1 QSRERDIQ
9 RAMARRAPWSPENA
23 QHSIVLRNMGLV
35 GIGLLFQ
42 RKLVIEMWQELQN
55 KMAQLSQ
62 QGEWMIIKQRTS
74 STKVVSSV
82 LASIRLIDGIFTA
95 WKQGK
100 SERDPRLEL
109 TSVSGFDQINPKTM
123 SMTKSLSQFAFKFC
137 QVQRPHEKIMQ
148 SHAHPSKLQWLVSS
162 RHDDYPFI
170 SRPECRKELNW
181 CCQAVSAMVNWLV
194 AEAFLAMEHWKEYI
208 YLHASKCKL
217 KSLSRFNQVTQMLNE
232 RNGMHRL
239 FNSVVEA
246 EVAVENF
253 KLAAP
258 SNHQHI
264 TCG

>member
-1 QSRERDIQ
+1 MMLKGNDFQKGGCCQSHPPLLQSRERDIQ

-82 LASIRLIDGIFTA
+82 LASIRLIVSIRWDFHGMEA
-95 WKQGK
+95 RK
-100 SERDPRLEL
+100 SERDPRPEL

-137 QVQRPHEKIMQ
+137 QVQRPHE
-148 SHAHPSKLQWLVSS
+148 
-162 RHDDYPFI
+162 
-170 SRPECRKELNW
+170 
-181 CCQAVSAMVNWLV
+181 
-194 AEAFLAMEHWKEYI
+194 
-208 YLHASKCKL
+208 
-217 KSLSRFNQVTQMLNE
+217 
-232 RNGMHRL
+232 
-239 FNSVVEA
+239 
-246 EVAVENF
+246 
-253 KLAAP
+253 
-258 SNHQHI
+258 
-264 TCG
+264 